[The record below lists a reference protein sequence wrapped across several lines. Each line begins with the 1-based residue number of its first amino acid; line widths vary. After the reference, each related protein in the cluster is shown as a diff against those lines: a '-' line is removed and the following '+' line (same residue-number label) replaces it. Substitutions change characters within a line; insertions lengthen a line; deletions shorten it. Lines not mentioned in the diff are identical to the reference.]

1 MSDVLTG
8 KGPQPPRVYWIR
20 RGLVAVA
27 GIVLIVLLVW
37 AFGPKGGPTQAVP
50 AGESPSVAPTTTT
63 PESATPTPSPA
74 SSSPSATPSRTPSAT
89 PSPTAPTAC
98 EPIGVQLELKGFSS
112 VKADGKQTFMVTVEN
127 NTAMPCVLAIGKDNF
142 VLRVNSGSDPI
153 WSTAHCEKW
162 LPTVKKQTLKAG
174 ATVEFPVAWDL
185 FRSTAGCKQVEG
197 QLGAGTYVATAAYAE
212 TSTVRFP
219 FAIKK

>member
-1 MSDVLTG
+1 MMNRRSGTFCKLCLSR
-8 KGPQPPRVYWIR
+8 RVTALIR
-20 RGLVAVA
+20 
-27 GIVLIVLLVW
+27 
-37 AFGPKGGPTQAVP
+37 
-50 AGESPSVAPTTTT
+50 
-63 PESATPTPSPA
+63 
-74 SSSPSATPSRTPSAT
+74 
-89 PSPTAPTAC
+89 
-98 EPIGVQLELKGFSS
+98 
-112 VKADGKQTFMVTVEN
+112 
-127 NTAMPCVLAIGKDNF
+127 
-142 VLRVNSGSDPI
+142 
-153 WSTAHCEKW
+153 